1 MKKIITLLMLLVC
14 LSAGA
19 QQVYIENGK
28 IITNFKFKTS
38 TGAKIDYLRE
48 TTSSIAFGFR
58 APFVFTQ
65 ERLYLGAGMSLN
77 RYGASG
83 TDLANNNTY
92 NWDVNYLAA
101 IVGSDFDLVDLR
113 GFAIYVKAQLSG
125 EFFLQGTQNINGNNF
140 DLKGEE
146 QFDGTKIFVRG
157 GAGVKYAVNDDIAAY
172 VHYLIGRNFF
182 NVGEDKTDGQDLDI
196 STHSVAIGV
205 FFRLKNYSRF
215 K

>member
-1 MKKIITLLMLLVC
+1 MKKIIALLLLLGC
-14 LSAGA
+14 ISAGA

-38 TGAKIDYLRE
+38 TGVQIDYLRE
-48 TTSSIAFGFR
+48 TTNSIAFGFR
-58 APFVFTQ
+58 APFDFTGD
-65 ERLYLGAGMSLN
+65 RLHLGAGMSLN

-101 IVGSDFDLVDLR
+101 IIGSEYDVVNLR
-113 GFAIYVKAQLSG
+113 GFTIYAKAQLSG
-125 EFFLQGTQNINGNNF
+125 EFFLQGTQSINGDNY
-140 DLKGEE
+140 DLRGEE
-146 QFDGTKIFVRG
+146 QFDGTKIFIRG
-157 GAGVKYAVNDDIAAY
+157 GAGVNYAVNDDVAAY

-205 FFRLKNYSRF
+205 YFKLKNYSRF